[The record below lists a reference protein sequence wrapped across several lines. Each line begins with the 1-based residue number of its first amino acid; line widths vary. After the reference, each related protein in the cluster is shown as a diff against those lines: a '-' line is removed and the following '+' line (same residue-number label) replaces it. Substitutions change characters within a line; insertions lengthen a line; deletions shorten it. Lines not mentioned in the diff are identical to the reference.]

1 MARISKTT
9 LNKSGESGRHC
20 LVPDL
25 RGSAFSYSP
34 LNVVFVAFSTEL
46 WVCGLYYV
54 EIGFLCVNF
63 LESFYQKWVLNF
75 VKGFFES
82 IDMIIWLF
90 FFSLLMWFILLIDL
104 QILKNPCIPGINPT
118 WSWCMILLMHCWIW
132 FANILLK
139 FFCLCSSVILACNFH
154 FLRFLSFCYQNGG
167 ALIEW
172 VWECSFLWFFGIV
185 SEG

>member
-1 MARISKTT
+1 MLWGCNIWP
-9 LNKSGESGRHC
+9 LLYWVMFLLFLLSGEYF
-20 LVPDL
+20 L
-25 RGSAFSYSP
+25 SYMNIEFCWRLS
-34 LNVVFVAFSTEL
+34 LL
-46 WVCGLYYV
+46 IL
-54 EIGFLCVNF
+54 
-63 LESFYQKWVLNF
+63 
-75 VKGFFES
+75 
-82 IDMIIWLF
+82 IIWLF